1 MNGGSNGIEK
11 LSAYIIPTDDA
22 HQVYLLIFFITHLL
36 TIISTI
42 ILE

>member
-22 HQVYLLIFFITHLL
+22 HQVNIKITFPDVLLWSYF
-36 TIISTI
+36 
-42 ILE
+42 